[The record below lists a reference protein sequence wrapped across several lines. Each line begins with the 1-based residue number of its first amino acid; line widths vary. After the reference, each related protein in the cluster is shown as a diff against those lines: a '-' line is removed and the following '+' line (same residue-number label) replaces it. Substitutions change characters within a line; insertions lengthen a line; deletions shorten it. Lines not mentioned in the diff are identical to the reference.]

1 LRNLRPFFNI
11 LIGIFFGTK
20 TCTQFLDKFVIEE
33 TQIGGVELRVQNAR
47 LNKESERGAFGAI
60 GWQDKDFTIALKEC
74 AGDVTVYGRDHA
86 DDAVGKDDM
95 QVFAING
102 DMANVMYVGSG
113 EGRLKDLAIEGE
125 GVSLGKG
132 GLGQEKNN

>member
-1 LRNLRPFFNI
+1 
-11 LIGIFFGTK
+11 
-20 TCTQFLDKFVIEE
+20 
-33 TQIGGVELRVQNAR
+33 
-47 LNKESERGAFGAI
+47 
-60 GWQDKDFTIALKEC
+60 
-74 AGDVTVYGRDHA
+74 
-86 DDAVGKDDM
+86 M